1 MELLKLEIDP
11 EFKALIPKLR
21 TNEYLQLES
30 NIMMDGCREAIITWN
45 GIIVDGHNRYEI
57 CHRHKIPFR
66 IKEMEFDC
74 REAVIAWICA
84 NQLGRRNISEE
95 VRKYLIGMQYQ
106 TEKIAASKRNARGV
120 NQYTIE
126 DHHDTQEV
134 ELTPSEI
141 THRTATRIAEEH
153 HISHGTVQKYANYSR
168 ALDEISKH
176 EPKLTAKILS
186 GNYKI
191 SHKNVVELS
200 KLSPE
205 EMKRVNRRIDRSSA
219 PFVQYKRTRT
229 VINNGK
235 REPEIPD
242 EPQGPSVKDTPD
254 HRGLGGRYEFL
265 FCQYPERRYQTLCNL
280 QIPAKRGN
288 LQREVWR
295 CFRKGTYTH
304 CKGTKTGV
312 YGICRGNGHRIQR
325 KKEKLRISA

>member
-126 DHHDTQEV
+126 DHHDAQEV

-235 REPEIPD
+235 RESEIPD
-242 EPQGPSVKDTPD
+242 EPQGPSVKDMPTFDPD
-254 HRGLGGRYEFL
+254 AEISSLTLTIPSWSSSIERTRNSANLSIVSSNARNRLIGALQGLQDTVDEML
-265 FCQYPERRYQTLCNL
+265 TAIKED
-280 QIPAKRGN
+280 
-288 LQREVWR
+288 
-295 CFRKGTYTH
+295 
-304 CKGTKTGV
+304 
-312 YGICRGNGHRIQR
+312 
-325 KKEKLRISA
+325 KK

>member
-1 MELLKLEIDP
+1 MELLKLKIDP

-30 NIMMDGCREAIITWN
+30 NIMMDGCREALITWN
-45 GIIVDGHNRYEI
+45 GVIVDGHNRYEI
-57 CHRHKIPFR
+57 CHRHNIPFR

-74 REAVIAWICA
+74 REAVISWICA

-95 VRKYLIGMQYQ
+95 TRKYLIGMQYQ

-120 NQYTIE
+120 NQYTVE
-126 DHHDTQEV
+126 DHHDPADT
-134 ELTPSEI
+134 ELTLSEI
-141 THRTATRIAEEH
+141 THRTAERIAEEH

-176 EPKLTAKILS
+176 EPKLAAKILS

-200 KLSPE
+200 RLSLE
-205 EMKRVNRRIDRSSA
+205 EMKRVNRRIDHSSA

-242 EPQGPSVKDTPD
+242 EPQGPSVKDMPAFDPD
-254 HRGLGGRYEFL
+254 AEISSLTL
-265 FCQYPERRYQTLCNL
+265 TIPSWSSSIERTRNSANL
-280 QIPAKRGN
+280 SIVSSNARNRLIGA
-288 LQREVWR
+288 LQSLQNTVDEML
-295 CFRKGTYTH
+295 TA
-304 CKGTKTGV
+304 
-312 YGICRGNGHRIQR
+312 I
-325 KKEKLRISA
+325 KEDRQ

>member
-1 MELLKLEIDP
+1 MELLELTIDP

-57 CHRHKIPFR
+57 CHRHNIPFR
-66 IKEMEFDC
+66 IKEMAFDC
-74 REAVIAWICA
+74 REAVIAWICS
-84 NQLGRRNISEE
+84 NQLGRRNISDET
-95 VRKYLIGMQYQ
+95 RKYLIGMQYQ

-120 NQYTIE
+120 NQYTPE
-126 DHHDTQEV
+126 DHYDATAAV
-134 ELTPSEI
+134 LTPSDI
-141 THRTATRIAEEH
+141 HQRTAARIAEEH

-168 ALDEISKH
+168 AIDEISKH
-176 EPKLTAKILS
+176 EPKLTTKILS

-229 VINNGK
+229 VINSGK
-235 REPEIPD
+235 RDHDAPD
-242 EPQGPSVKDTPD
+242 EPQGPSVKDMPSFDPD
-254 HRGLGGRYEFL
+254 AEISSLTL
-265 FCQYPERRYQTLCNL
+265 TIPSWSSSIERTRSSADLSIVSSGARNQLIEAL
-280 QIPAKRGN
+280 QS
-288 LQREVWR
+288 LQDAVD
-295 CFRKGTYTH
+295 GMLTA
-304 CKGTKTGV
+304 
-312 YGICRGNGHRIQR
+312 IQ
-325 KKEKLRISA
+325 EDDQ